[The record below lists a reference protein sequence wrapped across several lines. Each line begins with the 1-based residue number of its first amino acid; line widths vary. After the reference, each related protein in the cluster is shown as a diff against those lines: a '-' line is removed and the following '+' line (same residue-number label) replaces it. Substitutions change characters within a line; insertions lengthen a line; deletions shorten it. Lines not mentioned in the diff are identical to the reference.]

1 MDWADDAQRRWRLVL
16 GSYADPALGGV
27 QGCDARIDETLEFLY
42 GREYEARGLHRDT
55 RPSAGH
61 GGGPWIGAAAP
72 GSAAHDKGAGSLD
85 PTQVQAIDWVGRA
98 RTLFPAPVFEVLQTH
113 ALQRYGILDLLN
125 DPRTLEGLEPN
136 RDLLKVLLRYHGR
149 ADPAVKDTLRA
160 IAHRVIQEILARLR
174 MDLRRALSGRRNRFQ
189 RSSLKSAATFDW
201 RATLRDNLKTY
212 DPDRRRIIAERLRF
226 NARTRRHLPW
236 RIILCVD
243 QSGSMSDSLIHA
255 AVMATILNGL
265 PSLSVRMVLFD
276 TSIVDVSD
284 RLSDPLET
292 LLSVQ
297 LGGGTN
303 IGAALAFC
311 ETLVT
316 TPERTLLVVVSDF
329 GEGTAPD
336 VLFGTVARLAEA
348 RVRLIGLAA
357 LDDEG
362 TAAYNTVIAQR
373 LADLGMPV
381 GAMTPDRF
389 ARWLADVIS

>member
-1 MDWADDAQRRWRLVL
+1 MDSADDAQRRWRLVL
-16 GSYADPALGGV
+16 GRYADPALGGV
-27 QGCDARIDETLEFLY
+27 QGRDARIDETLEFLY

-55 RPSAGH
+55 RPGAGH
-61 GGGPWIGAAAP
+61 GGGPWIGATAP
-72 GSAAHDKGAGSLD
+72 GSAAHGKGSGSLD

-160 IAHRVIQEILARLR
+160 IARQVIQEILARLR

-189 RSSLKSAATFDW
+189 RGALKSAANFDW

-226 NARTRRHLPW
+226 DARARRHLPW

-243 QSGSMSDSLIHA
+243 QSGSMSDSIIHA

-303 IGAALAFC
+303 IGAALAYC

-316 TPERTLLVVVSDF
+316 TPERTLLAVVSDF
-329 GEGTAPD
+329 GEGAAPEA
-336 VLFGTVARLAEA
+336 LFGTVARLVEA

-362 TAAYNTVIAQR
+362 TAAFNTVIAQR